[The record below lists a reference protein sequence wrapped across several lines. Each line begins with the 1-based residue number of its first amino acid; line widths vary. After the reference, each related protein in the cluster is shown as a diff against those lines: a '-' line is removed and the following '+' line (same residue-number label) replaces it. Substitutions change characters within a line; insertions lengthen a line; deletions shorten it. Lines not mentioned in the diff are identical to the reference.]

1 MADLR
6 NVIGLLYRA
15 DWTRLS
21 LSAGVRFERDGDL
34 AQSRV
39 HAMRPPG
46 FRPGPVMRLR
56 PDPDGG
62 PPILEE
68 VPEEERGGHY
78 SGRATLLIAP
88 GRRYRLEHLDER
100 AGYVEGS
107 DGDHGWIWWHQA
119 HPSPPSPMLIDV
131 AHEPPLPEL
140 FWPSGLLSGFNLE
153 VREPVTVGGR
163 DAIAVAATPRRDA
176 IGSRPSLRD
185 HFYDRVEVIVDAELG
200 IVLRR
205 EETFGGQRLT
215 LTELTAVTLS
225 PPEAADP
232 ARFAP
237 PPGSRISQGL
247 GESLRDTFGGPS
259 WQTAKNAAGLAAGG
273 LGALIRFAPN
283 LAGPDS
289 AGENDPEAAMP
300 SPEPGPHDPPG
311 PPPASGDLPYL
322 LYRSGQAPDFRA
334 TLHQWHDL
342 AAMVARVPET
352 ARAAGHGG
360 VGYLLDAATRGKTV
374 THTVARLRVSGR
386 DRYRIDYQSRS
397 GRTNP
402 KTVACDGEH
411 RWQVYQAK
419 TMVGAAAPPP
429 HDIAN
434 LIDSSWLFGC
444 RLSGGSEITYHGRRA
459 YQLRVTPS
467 HGGQAPGPLMFF
479 PADVIVDAET
489 GCLLRLISY
498 AGERPASWWEL
509 RDFAAEPGGPGDF
522 RLDVPPGVRVVEET
536 GKPIDDAAAVMP
548 GMSGYAVRTA
558 ADVVRRTAGAVSATR
573 SFLDDLRGRSRPP
586 A

>member
-15 DWTRLS
+15 DWARLS
-21 LSAGVRFERDGDL
+21 LSADVRFERDGDL
-34 AQSRV
+34 AQSRLRT
-39 HAMRPPG
+39 MRTPG

-56 PDPDGG
+56 PDPGGG
-62 PPILEE
+62 PPIMEE
-68 VPEEERGGHY
+68 VPEEELGGYY
-78 SGRATLLIAP
+78 SGRAALLIAP
-88 GRRYRLEHLDER
+88 GRRYRLEYRDEGPGR
-100 AGYVEGS
+100 VEGS
-107 DGDHGWIWWHQA
+107 DGEHGWIWWRQA
-119 HPSPPSPMLIDV
+119 PPASKLIDV
-131 AHEPPLPEL
+131 GHEPPLPEL
-140 FWPSGLLSGFNLE
+140 FWPSGLLSGFTLE
-153 VREPVTVGGR
+153 VREPVTACGR
-163 DAIAVAATPRRDA
+163 DAVAVTATPRRDT
-176 IGSRPSLRD
+176 IGSRPALRD
-185 HFYDRVEVIVDAELG
+185 HFHDRVEVIVDAELG
-200 IVLRR
+200 VLLRR
-205 EETFGGQRLT
+205 EETFQGQRLT
-215 LTELTAVTLS
+215 LTELTAVTLD

-237 PPGSRISQGL
+237 PPGSRVGQGL
-247 GESLRDTFGGPS
+247 GESLRQTFSGPG
-259 WQTAKNAAGLAAGG
+259 WQAAKTAAGLAAGG

-283 LAGPDS
+283 LIGPDP
-289 AGENDPEAAMP
+289 AGENDLEWAMP
-300 SPEPGPHDPPG
+300 SPEPGPHGPGG

-322 LYRSGQAPDFRA
+322 LYRSGQAPDLRA

-342 AAMVARVPET
+342 AAMAARVPET

-374 THTVARLRVSGR
+374 THTVARLHVSGG

-397 GRTNP
+397 GRTSP
-402 KTVACDGEH
+402 TTVACDGEH

-444 RLSGGSEITYHGRRA
+444 RLSGGSEITYHSRRA
-459 YQLRVTPS
+459 YQLHVTSS
-467 HGGQAPGPLMFF
+467 HGGPPPGPLIFF
-479 PADVIVDAET
+479 PADAIVDAET

-509 RDFAAEPGGPGDF
+509 RDFAAEPGEPGEF
-522 RLDVPPGVRVVEET
+522 RLHVPPGARTVTET
-536 GKPIDDAAAVMP
+536 GNLFTDAAAVMP
-548 GMSGYAVRTA
+548 GAPGTAVRTA
-558 ADVVRRTAGAVSATR
+558 ADVVRRTASAVSATR

-586 A
+586 G